1 MISNSILNSTEP
13 ATCSGA
19 QWHSL
24 RVAAL
29 PEPLQTLIHKED
41 PEAGR
46 VIWQEMDARWHT
58 YSGAL
63 SPETSSAVLAYII
76 RHRRAEPH
84 LCFQNGHVFYYLDP
98 ESSYCQLGD
107 LERNLE
113 GQNRYAG
120 GVRWTV
126 GQHWRFC
133 VALAAISCEQEHQPL
148 SSHFLLA
155 VKHHDH
161 AEGAVHDLNV
171 GLKRALRALWS
182 SGQSEYDELEA
193 RADAWVRRRLAT
205 PLLGEA
211 ESRLIKRLDIR
222 AAWIEM
228 RQLGFP
234 DYFVEEAAEG
244 QMPVLPEEIEAFKR
258 IQAPRAAQEGK

>member
-1 MISNSILNSTEP
+1 MISNSILNSAEP
-13 ATCSGA
+13 TTRSGV

-29 PEPLQTLIHKED
+29 PEPLQVLIRKED

-46 VIWQEMDARWHT
+46 VVWCEQDARWHT

-63 SPETSSAVLAYII
+63 SPETSSAVLAYVI
-76 RHRRAEPH
+76 RQRRAEPH
-84 LCFQNGHVFYYLDP
+84 LAFQNGHVFYYLDP
-98 ESSYCQLGD
+98 ESSYCTLDD
-107 LERNLE
+107 LEANLE

-133 VALAAISCEQEHQPL
+133 VALAEISCEREHQPP
-148 SSHFLLA
+148 SSHFLSA

-171 GLKRALRALWS
+171 GLKRAMRALWS

-193 RADAWVRRRLAT
+193 RADAWVRRRLVV
-205 PLLGEA
+205 PLLSEGA
-211 ESRLIKRLDIR
+211 RKLIKEIDVR

-228 RQLGFP
+228 QQLGFP

-244 QMPVLPEEIEAFKR
+244 QAPVLPEEIAAFKR
-258 IQAPRAAQEGK
+258 IQGENRAS